1 MRKSY
6 FKFALLAVLAAGAT
20 MVTSC
25 EKEENE
31 VSTSNVETKIGDPEF
46 TIVPGEGEPEII
58 ELPVGTVLWW
68 HYRIE
73 KDEQGNYVFAKHC
86 LPIIPLVEKPQIC
99 MMRVDPNIED
109 FTEEDVLADLD
120 GKDGFVLR
128 LKLTISQ
135 TNAELYE
142 TFKILADEGVIE
154 FEEDIEIEDPENLLS
169 LKESY
174 IPAGKYPIKFIDDKF
189 VITINE

>member
-1 MRKSY
+1 MRKTY
-6 FKFALLAVLAAGAT
+6 LKFALLAVLAAGAT

-46 TIVPGEGEPEII
+46 AVDPENPGTFDVA
-58 ELPVGTVLWW
+58 VGTVLWW

-73 KDEQGNYVFAKHC
+73 KDEQGNYVFVKHC

-99 MMRVDPNIED
+99 MMRVEPNIED
-109 FTEEDVLADLD
+109 FTEGDVVADLD

-142 TFKILADEGVIE
+142 TFKILAEEGLIE

>member
-1 MRKSY
+1 MKKTFIMIASIAI
-6 FKFALLAVLAAGAT
+6 FGIGAT
-20 MVTSC
+20 MAISC
-25 EKEENE
+25 SKDENE
-31 VSTSNVETKIGDPEF
+31 VLTSNVETKIGDPEF
-46 TIVPGEGEPEII
+46 AVDPENPGTFDVA
-58 ELPVGTVLWW
+58 VGTVLWW
-68 HYRIE
+68 HYITE
-73 KDEQGNYVFAKHC
+73 KDEQGNYVLVKHC
-86 LPIIPLVEKPQIC
+86 LPIIPPVEKPQIC

-142 TFKILADEGVIE
+142 TFKILAEEGLIE
-154 FEEDIEIEDPENLLS
+154 FEKDIEIEDPENLLS